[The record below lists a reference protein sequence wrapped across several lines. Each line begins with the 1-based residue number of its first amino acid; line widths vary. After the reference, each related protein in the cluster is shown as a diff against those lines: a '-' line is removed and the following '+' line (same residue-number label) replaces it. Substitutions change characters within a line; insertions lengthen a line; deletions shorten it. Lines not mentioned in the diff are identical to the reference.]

1 MVLESLGGS
10 LRGALKK
17 IASASRIDKQVVDEA
32 VREIQRALLQ
42 ADVNVKLV
50 MNLSNRIRD
59 RALSEKPAPGM
70 NPREHVINIVYQELI
85 NLVGKSSPVSLEKQ
99 TIMLVGLQGSGKT
112 TTAAKLATF
121 FQRKG
126 LRSAVVCADTFR
138 AGAFDQ
144 LKALCEKQGVFFY
157 GEKGNPDAPAVA
169 KRGLEASKKYDVAIV
184 DTAGRHALE
193 ADLIQ
198 EMVDIDA
205 VVTADHKLLVMD
217 AAIGQQ
223 ASEQAKAFNK
233 AVGITG
239 VIITK
244 LDGTA
249 KGGGA
254 MSAVAE
260 TNSSVAFIGVGE
272 TPNDL
277 ERFEADRFISRLL
290 GMGDIKTL
298 IERAQE
304 TKVEEDVDVEALM
317 RGKFTLKDM
326 CKQMEAINKMG
337 PLKQIMQMLPLGGM
351 GVDLSDQE
359 YQVTKDRLE
368 KYRVIMSSMTE
379 KELEDPKI
387 ITASR
392 IKRISRGS
400 GTSPELVRELL
411 KSHRAMQKA
420 LKGMRGMNK
429 MGMKRMMKK
438 FGPMMGGGGM

>member
-1 MVLESLGGS
+1 MVLDSLGGS

-59 RALSEKPAPGM
+59 RALSEKPVPGM

-85 NLVGKSSPVSLEKQ
+85 NLVGKNSPVTLEKQ

-126 LRSAVVCADTFR
+126 LRSAVICADTFR
-138 AGAFDQ
+138 AGAYDQ

-169 KRGLEASKKYDVAIV
+169 KKGLEASKKYDVAIV

-198 EMVDIDA
+198 EMMDIDA
-205 VVTADHKLLVMD
+205 VVHADHKLLVMD
-217 AAIGQQ
+217 AALGQQ
-223 ASEQAKAFNK
+223 ASEQAKAFNN

-304 TKVEEDVDVEALM
+304 TKVEEEMDVEALM

-337 PLKQIMQMLPLGGM
+337 PLKQIMQMLPLGGI
-351 GVDLSDQE
+351 GLDISDQE
-359 YQVTKDRLE
+359 YQVTKDRLD

-379 KELEDPKI
+379 AELDDPKI

-392 IKRISRGS
+392 IKRISKGS

-411 KSHRAMQKA
+411 KSHKAMQKA
-420 LKGMRGMNK
+420 IKGMRGMNK

-438 FGPMMGGGGM
+438 FGPMMGGGM

>member
-1 MVLESLGGS
+1 MVLDSLGGS

-70 NPREHVINIVYQELI
+70 NPREHVINIVYQELL
-85 NLVGKSSPVSLEKQ
+85 NLVGKSSPVTLEKQ

-138 AGAFDQ
+138 AGAYDQ

-169 KRGLEASKKYDVAIV
+169 RKGLEASKKYDVAIV

-193 ADLIQ
+193 EDLIQ
-198 EMVDIDA
+198 EMMEIDA
-205 VVTADHKLLVMD
+205 VVHADHKLLVMD
-217 AAIGQQ
+217 AALGQQ
-223 ASEQAKAFNK
+223 ASEQAKAFDK

-254 MSAVAE
+254 LSAVAE

-272 TPNDL
+272 TPSDL

-304 TKVEEDVDVEALM
+304 TKIEEEVDVEALM

-351 GVDLSDQE
+351 GLDISDQE

-379 KELEDPKI
+379 AELEDPKI
-387 ITASR
+387 ITAS
-392 IKRISRGS
+392 I
-400 GTSPELVRELL
+400 TAT
-411 KSHRAMQKA
+411 AM
-420 LKGMRGMNK
+420 R
-429 MGMKRMMKK
+429 
-438 FGPMMGGGGM
+438 P